1 MSQAPA
7 PSSTSANTP
16 LERWS
21 HNAGDAALATLLIPP
36 HATRERRFEI
46 SVAMTVKVPAD
57 AEAGSCW
64 HEMSVAANG
73 AQQWRRRVP
82 SHNAGSFD
90 GLDYR
95 FTRSVPVGETLRLV
109 VAAQVR
115 GVQRRSVDI
124 EAEEM

>member
-1 MSQAPA
+1 MSKTPA
-7 PSSTSANTP
+7 PSTAP
-16 LERWS
+16 RERWS
-21 HNAGDAALATLLIPP
+21 HSAGDAALATLVIPP
-36 HATRERRFEI
+36 HATRERRFEV
-46 SVAMTVKVPAD
+46 SVAMTVRVPAD
-57 AEAGSCW
+57 AAPGSCW

-73 AQQWRRRVP
+73 AQQWRRRLP

-95 FTRSVPVGETLRLV
+95 FTRSVPVGEALRLV
-109 VAAQVR
+109 VAVQGR

>member
-1 MSQAPA
+1 MSKTPA
-7 PSSTSANTP
+7 PTTAP
-16 LERWS
+16 RERWS
-21 HNAGDAALATLLIPP
+21 HSAGDAALATLVIPP
-36 HATRERRFEI
+36 HATRERRFEV

-57 AEAGSCW
+57 ATPGSCW

-95 FTRSVPVGETLRLV
+95 FARSVPVGGALRLV
-109 VAAQVR
+109 VAVQGR

>member
-1 MSQAPA
+1 MPKAPA
-7 PSSTSANTP
+7 PFSTSANTP
-16 LERWS
+16 PERWS
-21 HNAGDAALATLLIPP
+21 HRARDAALATLVIPP
-36 HATRERRFEI
+36 HATRERRFEV

-57 AEAGSCW
+57 AAEGSCW

-95 FTRSVPVGETLRLV
+95 FTRSVPVGQALRLV
-109 VAAQVR
+109 VAVQAR